1 MQDLADARCSEDEAP
16 PSRRARKKERT
27 RREIYQAAMTLFAD
41 RGFDQVTVEQI
52 CDAADVARGTFFLH
66 FPTKAA
72 LLFEFNRAMTADFAA
87 SLAEPR
93 ESATRELERLVDRL
107 AQGWLER
114 AEIMTAML
122 REFLGTPAAWADAET
137 SGQDLP
143 ELIEDIVRRGQQ
155 RGELRKSI
163 SPRLAAAVFL
173 STSLAILSGH
183 VFQPGE
189 VTAEGARDQMIE
201 ILLRGVVVR

>member
-1 MQDLADARCSEDEAP
+1 MTAEGVAQ

-41 RGFDQVTVEQI
+41 GGFDQVTVEQI
-52 CDAADVARGTFFLH
+52 CQAADVARGTFFLH

-72 LLFEFNRAMTADFAA
+72 LLFEFNRATTADFAA
-87 SLAEPR
+87 SLSEPR
-93 ESATRELERLVDRL
+93 ESATRELERLIDRL
-107 AQGWLER
+107 AEGWLER
-114 AEIMTAML
+114 AEVMTAML

-155 RGELRKSI
+155 RGELRESI
-163 SPRLAAAVFL
+163 APRLAAAVFL

-189 VTAEGARDQMIE
+189 VTPEGARDQMIE
-201 ILLRGVVVR
+201 IMLRGLVAP